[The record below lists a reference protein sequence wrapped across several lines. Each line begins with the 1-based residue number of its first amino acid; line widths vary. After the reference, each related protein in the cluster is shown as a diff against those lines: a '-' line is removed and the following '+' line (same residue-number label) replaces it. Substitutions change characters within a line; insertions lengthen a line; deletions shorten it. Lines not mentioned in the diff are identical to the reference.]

1 MSIEVLVQNPRDLKK
16 ITKNDFDFTQVGY
29 FQVEVEDGELKILDI
44 PYFETGL
51 ENSNIKLIFISV
63 EGDLVVGALVLE
75 YCEKG
80 WNFGPNKWSMMSIGV
95 NKDFRGKGHS
105 KLMIEAMF
113 STMNELGLSGLA
125 QSSYTE
131 DGNKCVKKIFN
142 HYSKVYPTVNFCD
155 TDKIF

>member
-51 ENSNIKLIFISV
+51 ENSNTKLIFISV

-80 WNFGPNKWSMMSIGV
+80 WNFGPNKWSMMSIGT
-95 NKDFRGKGHS
+95 F
-105 KLMIEAMF
+105 F
-113 STMNELGLSGLA
+113 
-125 QSSYTE
+125 
-131 DGNKCVKKIFN
+131 
-142 HYSKVYPTVNFCD
+142 P
-155 TDKIF
+155 